1 MPETDSKVDNGV
13 NVAAL
18 LGAREA
24 LTAAPEAAKFQWR
37 ATCEWKNGTHS
48 NSTIE
53 GYFGLGEEHKHRTTF
68 TFDADHPEVFAS
80 QDIGAAPVEFVLI
93 GLASCLTAGVAA
105 VAQHREIQLKSVKA
119 TLEAGMDI
127 QGILGMDSD
136 IRKRF

>member
-53 GYFGLGEEHKHRTTF
+53 GYFGLGEEHKPQ
-68 TFDADHPEVFAS
+68 DHVH
-80 QDIGAAPVEFVLI
+80 I
-93 GLASCLTAGVAA
+93 
-105 VAQHREIQLKSVKA
+105 
-119 TLEAGMDI
+119 
-127 QGILGMDSD
+127 
-136 IRKRF
+136 